1 MTRSI
6 ARHFAFDDHKKS
18 HCRKITTQRQQFA
31 DEVVTRYIGIPSSG
45 HFQNL
50 IQQEFPRQETQN
62 YANIVPIFLGGREV
76 GQTSPLILADRE
88 TVSENLVLVNILIW
102 SKYGSL
108 YHSISQV
115 NQQQPLNP
123 LQRRVLL
130 QF

>member
-62 YANIVPIFLGGREV
+62 YANIVPIFLGKEDRWANIPLDIG
-76 GQTSPLILADRE
+76 GQGDSIGK
-88 TVSENLVLVNILIW
+88 SGIGQHFNLVKIW
-102 SKYGSL
+102 VTLSL
-108 YHSISQV
+108 Y
-115 NQQQPLNP
+115 QPS
-123 LQRRVLL
+123 
-130 QF
+130 